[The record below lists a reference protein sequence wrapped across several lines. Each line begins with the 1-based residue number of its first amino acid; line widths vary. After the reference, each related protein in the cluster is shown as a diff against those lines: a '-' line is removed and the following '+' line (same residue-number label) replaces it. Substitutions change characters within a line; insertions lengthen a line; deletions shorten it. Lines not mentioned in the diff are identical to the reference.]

1 MRKVSKIALVAA
13 AFTVSSMLIAGCGA
27 KTADRAPAPG
37 ALQSGGDPQNVITK
51 ENFDTLSSNLSLSD
65 LEGMYGKAT
74 FLQQSMVRDLRICRQ
89 AHDFFLQLRLCM
101 QVFAIKCNKDELYQD
116 KDNNRDK
123 CEIIDK
129 RHEVKPNR
137 AADHDIRRIADEGC
151 RAADVR

>member
-13 AFTVSSMLIAGCGA
+13 AFAASSMLIAGCGA

-74 FLQQSMVRDLRICRQ
+74 LLQQSIVDGIYSSTYR
-89 AHDFFLQLRLCM
+89 F
-101 QVFAIKCNKDELYQD
+101 QD
-116 KDNNRDK
+116 GPKIVDVTFTHENWLNNPLS
-123 CEIIDK
+123 C
-129 RHEVKPNR
+129 P
-137 AADHDIRRIADEGC
+137 RIASMEFSDIPPVAQ
-151 RAADVR
+151 RVVK

>member
-13 AFTVSSMLIAGCGA
+13 VFAASSMLIAGCGA

-74 FLQQSMVRDLRICRQ
+74 LLQQSIVDGIYGSTYR
-89 AHDFFLQLRLCM
+89 F
-101 QVFAIKCNKDELYQD
+101 QD
-116 KDNNRDK
+116 GPKIVDVTFTHENWLNNPLS
-123 CEIIDK
+123 C
-129 RHEVKPNR
+129 P
-137 AADHDIRRIADEGC
+137 RIASMEFSDIPPVAQ
-151 RAADVR
+151 RVVK

>member
-74 FLQQSMVRDLRICRQ
+74 LLQQSIVDGIYSSTYR
-89 AHDFFLQLRLCM
+89 F
-101 QVFAIKCNKDELYQD
+101 QD
-116 KDNNRDK
+116 GPKIVDVTFTHENWLNNPLS
-123 CEIIDK
+123 C
-129 RHEVKPNR
+129 P
-137 AADHDIRRIADEGC
+137 RIASMEFSDIPPVAQ
-151 RAADVR
+151 RVVK

>member
-13 AFTVSSMLIAGCGA
+13 AFAASSMFIAGCGA

-74 FLQQSMVRDLRICRQ
+74 FLQQSIVDGIYSSTYR
-89 AHDFFLQLRLCM
+89 F
-101 QVFAIKCNKDELYQD
+101 QD
-116 KDNNRDK
+116 GPKIVDVTFTHENWLNNPLSCPQIASMEFSDIPPVAQRV
-123 CEIIDK
+123 
-129 RHEVKPNR
+129 VK
-137 AADHDIRRIADEGC
+137 
-151 RAADVR
+151 

>member
-74 FLQQSMVRDLRICRQ
+74 FLQQSIVDGVYSSTYR
-89 AHDFFLQLRLCM
+89 F
-101 QVFAIKCNKDELYQD
+101 QD
-116 KDNNRDK
+116 GPKIVDVTFTHENWLNNPLS
-123 CEIIDK
+123 C
-129 RHEVKPNR
+129 P
-137 AADHDIRRIADEGC
+137 RIASMEFSDIPPVAQ
-151 RAADVR
+151 RVVK

>member
-51 ENFDTLSSNLSLSD
+51 ENFDTLSPNLSLSD

-74 FLQQSMVRDLRICRQ
+74 FLQQSIVDGIYSSTYR
-89 AHDFFLQLRLCM
+89 F
-101 QVFAIKCNKDELYQD
+101 QD
-116 KDNNRDK
+116 GPKIVDVTFTHENWLNNPLS
-123 CEIIDK
+123 C
-129 RHEVKPNR
+129 P
-137 AADHDIRRIADEGC
+137 RIASMEFSDIPPVAQ
-151 RAADVR
+151 RVVK

>member
-13 AFTVSSMLIAGCGA
+13 TFAASSMLIAGCGA

-74 FLQQSMVRDLRICRQ
+74 FLQQSIVDGIYSSTYR
-89 AHDFFLQLRLCM
+89 F
-101 QVFAIKCNKDELYQD
+101 QD
-116 KDNNRDK
+116 GPKIVDVTFTHENWLNNPLS
-123 CEIIDK
+123 C
-129 RHEVKPNR
+129 P
-137 AADHDIRRIADEGC
+137 RIASMEFSDIPPVAQ
-151 RAADVR
+151 RVVK

>member
-27 KTADRAPAPG
+27 KTVDRAPAPG

-74 FLQQSMVRDLRICRQ
+74 FLQQSIVDGIYSSTYR
-89 AHDFFLQLRLCM
+89 F
-101 QVFAIKCNKDELYQD
+101 QD
-116 KDNNRDK
+116 GPKIVDVTFTHENWLNNPLS
-123 CEIIDK
+123 C
-129 RHEVKPNR
+129 P
-137 AADHDIRRIADEGC
+137 RIASMEFSEMPMVGH
-151 RAADVR
+151 RVVK